1 MTLVSKDHTNVTL
14 EPSSECFDESTVK
27 EQAKQVTQV
36 AVAEQQNNIGEIK
49 KFQSFSRLQKLF
61 RVIALVI
68 KFVRILQSRME
79 DKKKEE
85 KYTRVLRST
94 FKEIKRDKEAKTVV

>member
-1 MTLVSKDHTNVTL
+1 M
-14 EPSSECFDESTVK
+14 
-27 EQAKQVTQV
+27 QVTQV
-36 AVAEQQNNIGEIK
+36 AVAEQQNSIGEIE